1 MDTCKGYKSHWSL
14 SDANTGI
21 VLRRHVDHFR
31 RNYSEHVSQEPV
43 EDWCMSD
50 TFTPNPDPPAVQV
63 DIPPPAQ
70 VRPVAVCHSTHVPQ
84 PVDHFA
90 PLLQT

>member
-1 MDTCKGYKSHWSL
+1 
-14 SDANTGI
+14 
-21 VLRRHVDHFR
+21 
-31 RNYSEHVSQEPV
+31 
-43 EDWCMSD
+43 MSD

-70 VRPVAVCHSTHVPQ
+70 VRPVAVCHSTHIHRL
-84 PVDHFA
+84 VDHFA